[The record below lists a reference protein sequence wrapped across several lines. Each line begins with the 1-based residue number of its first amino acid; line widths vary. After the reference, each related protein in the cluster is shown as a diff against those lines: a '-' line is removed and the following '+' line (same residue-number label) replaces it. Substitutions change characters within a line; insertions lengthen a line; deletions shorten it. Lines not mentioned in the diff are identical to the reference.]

1 MFDAACD
8 NHRRNMDATAQSLQ
22 IELLPYPSHPA
33 LRALFK
39 SPILLYRLGLGWLAG
54 RLFMILTT
62 TGRKSG
68 LPRRT
73 AIEYHRFLG
82 RKYVMNAYGMKSDW
96 YRNILADPYVTIQ
109 TANGVER
116 CRARRLTSDGEL
128 IEAYGFFES
137 SPAFRCLIQRLGFEM
152 SREEFLAQQDRWC
165 LVTFDP
171 TDDPTP
177 PPLEADLRWVLPL
190 AAAGVVGGRAMIRS
204 RSHERPKRL

>member
-1 MFDAACD
+1 MA
-8 NHRRNMDATAQSLQ
+8 MSATDHPLPT
-22 IELLPYPSHPA
+22 ELLPYPSHPA

-96 YRNILADPYVTIQ
+96 YRNVLADPRVTIQ
-109 TANGVER
+109 TADGVEH
-116 CRARRLTSDGEL
+116 CRARRLTSDAEL
-128 IEAYGFFES
+128 AEAYGFVES
-137 SPAFRCLIQRLGFEM
+137 NPVFRRLIQRLGFEM
-152 SREEFLAQQDRWC
+152 SREEFLARRDHWW

-177 PPLEADLRWVLPL
+177 PPLEADLRWVVPVAVWFILIGSFIFL
-190 AAAGVVGGRAMIRS
+190 YR
-204 RSHERPKRL
+204 RLWLR

>member
-1 MFDAACD
+1 MSAV
-8 NHRRNMDATAQSLQ
+8 HQPLQ
-22 IELLPYPSHPA
+22 TELLPYPSHPV

-39 SPILLYRLGLGWLAG
+39 SPILLYRLGLGWLVG

-68 LPRRT
+68 LPRHT
-73 AIEYHRFLG
+73 AIEYHRLHG

-96 YRNILADPYVTIQ
+96 YRNVVADPRVTIQ
-109 TANGVER
+109 TADGVDH
-116 CRARRLTSDGEL
+116 CRARRLTSDAEL
-128 IEAYGFFES
+128 IEAYGFVES
-137 SPAFRCLIQRLGFEM
+137 SPAFRRLIQRLGFEM
-152 SREEFLAQQDRWC
+152 SRDEFLARKDHWW

-190 AAAGVVGGRAMIRS
+190 AAAGVVGGLAMIRS
-204 RSHERPKRL
+204 RSHEKPTRL